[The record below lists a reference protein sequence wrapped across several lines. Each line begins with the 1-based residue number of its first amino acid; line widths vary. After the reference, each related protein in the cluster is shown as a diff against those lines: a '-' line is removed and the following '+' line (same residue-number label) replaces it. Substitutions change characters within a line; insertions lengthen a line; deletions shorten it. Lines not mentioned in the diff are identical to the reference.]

1 MRIDGYAHI
10 VPPSYLA
17 LVSEQGAAT
26 SNLVGT
32 WIRHGPLTES
42 PASRLRLLDAYDM
55 DIQIV
60 TPPVPPVDIVAAA
73 SGLQVE
79 QLVST
84 FNDGLAEWVSQQP
97 DRYRGVG
104 TVSLRALDHAVEEVE
119 RMATKLGF
127 IGVQLC
133 CGPDLPPLEAS
144 ELERFYA
151 RVGQLGLGI
160 WIHPFES
167 PRKAAAAG
175 GVASAREQAPY
186 ILGWPYHTTLAVF
199 CVAAAGIKERY
210 PDLPWILHHAG
221 GLTPLLAP
229 RIDTFY
235 TSNWSAVTGLNAAG
249 TSNVVDALRS
259 FYVDTAAGGSTL
271 AISAAIDFFGVDH
284 VIFGTDAPFGERD
297 GADVVE
303 RALASVRATTADP
316 AAQSAVMAQNLIE
329 LFGPELRLSP
339 HQAVEPE
346 RGAG

>member
-1 MRIDGYAHI
+1 MRIDGYAHV

-17 LVSEQGAAT
+17 LVSEQAAAT

-42 PASRLRLLDAYDM
+42 AQRRLKLLDDYEM

-60 TPPVPPVDIVAAA
+60 TPPVPPVDVVAEA
-73 SGLQVE
+73 SGLDVE
-79 QLVST
+79 QLVRT
-84 FNDGLAEWVSQQP
+84 FNDGLAEWVSQEP
-97 DRYRGVG
+97 DRFRGVG
-104 TVSLRALDHAVEEVE
+104 TVSLRALDQAVDEVE
-119 RMATKLGF
+119 RLATDLGF

-133 CGPDLPPLEAS
+133 CGPDLPPLETT
-144 ELERFYA
+144 ELDRFYA
-151 RVGQLGLGI
+151 RVDELGLGI

-167 PRKAAAAG
+167 PRKSATAG

-199 CVAAAGIKERY
+199 CIAAAGITERY

-229 RIDTFY
+229 RIDTFF
-235 TSNWSAVTGLNAAG
+235 TSNWSAVTGLNAGG
-249 TSNVVDALRS
+249 TSNVVEALRS

-271 AISAAIDFFGVDH
+271 AVSAAIDFFGLDH

-303 RALASVRATTADP
+303 RALASVRATTADE
-316 AAQSAVMAQNLIE
+316 AAQAAVMAQNLID
-329 LFGPELRLSP
+329 LFGPRLRLKS
-339 HQAVEPE
+339 AVPVASE
-346 RGAG
+346 GGL